1 MARSRGWL
9 GSRWWLGAFALAGV
23 ALLVAV
29 FVLMTADQAPDGRT
43 GPPGRGPLTVVS
55 IGDSTISGE
64 GAGDYTDATDGKDG
78 NWCHRSPNAMVNHIE
93 LRGVTEHVN
102 LACSGAASKHIRL
115 GDKKQWTEPSQAL
128 QLKELVKD
136 HRVAAVVVG
145 IGANDEP
152 QFSRLIS
159 QCFTAWFS
167 DEAAPCNEN
176 IRSDWEQRVD
186 TMVPKVADALDD
198 IRTVLREAGY
208 REEDYQLVLQSY
220 ASPIGPDMPESLR
233 NLDGC
238 PFRRADLRWVRDT
251 GAVDLAAGL
260 QRAAEKADARFLDMS
275 RAALG
280 HEACSGGE
288 DKNSEWFTRFT
299 VRWSDLEHAD
309 RASHAIQ
316 ESFHPNARGHKQFAR
331 CMSEF
336 LASTEDSAACLVGDD
351 GNLHPAAS
359 VRAEHGR

>member
-1 MARSRGWL
+1 M
-9 GSRWWLGAFALAGV
+9 LAGV

-29 FVLMTADQAPDGRT
+29 FVLMTADRRPDGRT

-78 NWCHRSPNAMVNHIE
+78 NWCHRSPHALVNHIE
-93 LRGVTEHVN
+93 LPGVTERVN

-115 GDKKQWTEPSQAL
+115 GDKKQWTEPSQAR
-128 QLKELVKD
+128 QLRRVVKEN
-136 HRVAAVVVG
+136 RVAAVVVG

-167 DEAAPCNEN
+167 DDAAPCNEN
-176 IRSDWEQRVD
+176 IRADWQQRID
-186 TMVPKVADALDD
+186 QMVPKVADALRD
-198 IRTVLREAGY
+198 IRSVLREAGY
-208 REEDYQLVLQSY
+208 RARDYQLVLQSY
-220 ASPIGPDMPESLR
+220 ASPIGPDTPESLR

-238 PFRRADLRWVRDT
+238 PFRKADLRWVRDT
-251 GAVDLAAGL
+251 GAVDLAEGL
-260 QRAAEKADARFLDMS
+260 HRAATQADARFLDLS
-275 RAALG
+275 RAAIG
-280 HEACSGGE
+280 HEACSGG
-288 DKNSEWFTRFT
+288 DDPSSEWFTRFT

-316 ESFHPNARGHKQFAR
+316 ESFHPNARGHRQFAG
-331 CMSEF
+331 CLSEF
-336 LASTEDSAACLVGDD
+336 LAQTADSAACLEGGD

-359 VRAEHGR
+359 VTAEHGR

>member
-1 MARSRGWL
+1 MAR
-9 GSRWWLGAFALAGV
+9 SRWWLGAFALAGV

-29 FVLMTADQAPDGRT
+29 FVLMTADQGSDDRT

-64 GAGDYTDATDGKDG
+64 GAGDYSAATDGKDG
-78 NWCHRSPNAMVNHIE
+78 NWCHRSPNALVNHIE
-93 LRGVTEHVN
+93 LRGVTEHIN

-115 GDKKQWTEPSQAL
+115 GDKKQWTEPSQAQ
-128 QLKELVKD
+128 QLKRVVND

-145 IGANDEP
+145 IGANDDP

-167 DEAAPCNEN
+167 DEAPACNEN
-176 IRSDWEQRVD
+176 IRADWHQRVD
-186 TMVPKVADALDD
+186 KMVPKVADALTD
-198 IRTVLREAGY
+198 IRTVLGDAGY
-208 REEDYQLVLQSY
+208 RSEDYELVLQSY

-238 PFRRADLRWVRDT
+238 PFRKADLRWVRDT
-251 GAVDLAAGL
+251 GAIDLAAGL
-260 QRAAEKADARFLDMS
+260 RRAASNAEARFLDLS
-275 RAALG
+275 RAARG
-280 HEACSGGE
+280 HEACSGGDDE
-288 DKNSEWFTRFT
+288 TSEWFTRFT

-316 ESFHPNARGHKQFAR
+316 ESFHPNARGHRQFAH
-331 CMSEF
+331 CLSEF
-336 LASTEDSAACLVGDD
+336 LASEDDAAACLEGDD
-351 GNLHPAAS
+351 GNLHAAAS
-359 VRAEHGR
+359 VTAEHGR